1 MPNNRI
7 STLIIL
13 ALAGF
18 FVMMPGQ
25 NLPITW
31 SQCYGTY
38 DQSQALRSGSYALG
52 FGINNFA
59 LYDPPYDLSDSVA
72 YDERRFDIWGKY
84 GLGRGWEF
92 ELKYASPTCLVMSAK
107 RQLMTGPLGAA
118 AKLGFGYMKGTRSN
132 YLTDY
137 VYDIYPGFILDRVIT
152 GSLRVYASPRALISI
167 HQKDRQEH
175 TTRPLRSIT
184 QYGFG
189 LGLRLGSDFAVATE
203 SNWFWANN
211 DGATYIV
218 NQFGIGVNAAI
229 K

>member
-1 MPNNRI
+1 MNYKCQ
-7 STLIIL
+7 IIL
-13 ALAGF
+13 ACAGF
-18 FVMMPGQ
+18 FVILSGQ
-25 NLPITW
+25 TLPITW

-38 DQSQALRSGSYALG
+38 DQPQVCLSGSYALG
-52 FGINNFA
+52 FGVNNFA
-59 LYDPPYDLSDSVA
+59 MYDPDNDSVA

-84 GLGRGWEF
+84 GLGQGWEF
-92 ELKYASPTCLVMSAK
+92 ELKYAYPTCLVMAAK
-107 RQLMTGPLGAA
+107 REFLSFPLGAA

-152 GSLRVYASPRALISI
+152 GSLRVYASPRAIISI

-175 TTRPLRSIT
+175 TTRPMRFIT

-189 LGLRLGSDFAVATE
+189 LGLRLGGDFAVATE

-211 DGATYIV
+211 EDVTYIV
-218 NQFGIGVNAAI
+218 NQFGIGINAII